1 MGDHTTH
8 LTVRF
13 LTDADVPKI
22 SVFFEGLSEASR
34 AFYHPYFFDQ
44 DAVTKIAEELHNPS
58 CVHIGAFSDEKL
70 VGHVWYR
77 GGGEDGLS
85 GLGHCGC

>member
-1 MGDHTTH
+1 MGDNTTH

-34 AFYHPYFFDQ
+34 AFYHPYLFDQ
-44 DAVTKIAEELHNPS
+44 DAVTKIAGELHNPS

-70 VGHVWYR
+70 VGYVWVPWWR
-77 GGGEDGLS
+77 RRRLS